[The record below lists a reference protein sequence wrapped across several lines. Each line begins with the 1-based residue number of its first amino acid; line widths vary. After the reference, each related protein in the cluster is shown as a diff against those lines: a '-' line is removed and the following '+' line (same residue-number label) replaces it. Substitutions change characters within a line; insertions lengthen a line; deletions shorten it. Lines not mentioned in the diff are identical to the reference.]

1 MTGMTASEMA
11 EKSGLKIK
19 TVKKRL
25 EAAGIK
31 PITKEAVY
39 DNSAYYIILNAPPRG
54 RPKKTAEKP

>member
-11 EKSGLKIK
+11 EKSRLKIK

-31 PITKEAVY
+31 PITREALY
-39 DNSAYYIILNAPPRG
+39 ENSAYEIMLNAPSRG
-54 RPKKTAEKP
+54 RPKKKK

>member
-1 MTGMTASEMA
+1 MTASEMA
-11 EKSGLKIK
+11 EKSGLKLK

-39 DNSAYYIILNAPPRG
+39 DNSAYEIILNAPPRG
-54 RPKKTAEKP
+54 RPKKGNSA

>member
-25 EAAGIK
+25 EAAKIK
-31 PITKEAVY
+31 PLTKEALY
-39 DNSAYYIILNAPPRG
+39 EKSAYDVILKAPARG
-54 RPKKTAEKP
+54 RPKKN